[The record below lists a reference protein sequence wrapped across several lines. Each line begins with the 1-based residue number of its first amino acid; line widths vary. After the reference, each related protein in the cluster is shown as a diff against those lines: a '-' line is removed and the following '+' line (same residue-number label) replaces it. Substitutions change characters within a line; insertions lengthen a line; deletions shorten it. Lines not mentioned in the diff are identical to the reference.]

1 MHRNIKKAVLSLML
15 AGLVVFQVL
24 PVQAQTQWYDDSD
37 IVRADISY
45 EDMEYVGYDPAYAY
59 TLIEEMRTLSQEP
72 GNEEQINTN
81 YDLMG
86 MELDKMYTQQALNEI
101 RYYRDVN
108 NEEYASIDTEL
119 QQIYRDVVDQFLQ
132 VVRDVLGTEY
142 RESFGAHIGD
152 EEMVEDYLD
161 YEDMTEE
168 LQALLDE
175 ENALEQQYDQA
186 SMAEYTVT
194 VKGQKWTEASYNEA
208 IEELTWRE
216 MLAISTALDRAK
228 NEAICPI
235 FLDLVKNRNARAQIY
250 GYDNYAEYAYT
261 DLYNRD
267 YTIEEIKSVYAAV
280 KEYIVPVLSEV
291 EERVYAGNLN
301 DLLYMDYLTEDYVIE
316 VVGRHMGDIDPAL
329 AEVYQYMVDHH
340 LYDID
345 YDPNKMN
352 VGYTTTLYEY
362 QEPFIFNTPDYS
374 YYDLETMIHEF
385 GHYNEAFHAGTTLIT
400 DVTNMDVAEIHSQGL
415 ELLYLKYADDVYGE
429 GLGDTARQMVLYQML
444 YSVIDGCLYDEF
456 QNAVFAADHDMTE
469 GEVNQLFRRL
479 SEEYGYVYYDTEDA
493 AYDWVDV
500 PHTFSSPMYYVSYGT
515 SALAALDI
523 WTIAQEDRQ
532 AGIDKYME
540 LTTYGLT
547 TTYCELLEK
556 CGLKSIFEEE
566 TIREIAQAVADYSSA
581 LAAGEDTSGRD
592 ESFGGYDEDEA
603 FNNSMWER
611 FGNELTDDAIF
622 GSSGLDMIEGFVEMH
637 TYILLGAEL
646 LTVITILIIIG
657 VLSSRRRKN
666 SVRMQE

>member
-1 MHRNIKKAVLSLML
+1 MGNNLKKVCLSLL
-15 AGLVVFQVL
+15 TAAVVAVQTL
-24 PVQAQTQWYDDSD
+24 PVSAQTQWYDDSD
-37 IVRADISY
+37 IVRADLSY

-59 TLIEEMRTLSQEP
+59 TLIEEMRSLSQEP

-81 YDLMG
+81 YELMG
-86 MELDKMYTQQALNEI
+86 KELDKMYTQQALNEI

-119 QQIYRDVVDQFLQ
+119 QQIYREVVDQFLQ
-132 VVRDVLGTEY
+132 VVRDVLSTDYG
-142 RESFGAHIGD
+142 ESLGVHIGD
-152 EEMVEDYLD
+152 EELVEEYLE

-194 VKGQKWTEASYNEA
+194 VNGEKWTEQSYNEA
-208 IEELTWRE
+208 LDDLTWRE
-216 MLAISTALDRAK
+216 MQAISTALDQAK

-235 FLDLVKNRNARAQIY
+235 FLDLVKNRNARAKIY
-250 GYDNYAEYAYT
+250 GYDNYAEYAYS

-267 YTIEEIKSVYAAV
+267 YTIEDIQSVYAAV
-280 KEYIVPVLSEV
+280 KQYIVPVLAQV
-291 EERVYAGNLN
+291 EEYVYAGNIN
-301 DLLYMDYLTEDYVIE
+301 DLIYMDYLTEDYVID

-385 GHYNEAFHAGTTLIT
+385 GHYNEAFHSGATLIT

-415 ELLYLKYADDVYGE
+415 ELLYLEYANDVYGE
-429 GLGDTARQMVLYQML
+429 KLGDTAQQIILYQIL

-456 QNAVFAADHDMTE
+456 QNAVFSADHEMTAQ
-469 GEVNQLFRRL
+469 EVNQLFRRL
-479 SEEYGYVYYDTEDA
+479 SEEYGYFYYDTDEE

-523 WTIAQEDRQ
+523 WTISLDDRQ

-556 CGLKSIFEEE
+556 CGLKSIFEDG
-566 TIREIAQAVADYSSA
+566 TIRDIAQAVSDYASA
-581 LAAGEDTSGRD
+581 LAAGEERGRD
-592 ESFGGYDEDEA
+592 ESFGGYDGDEA
-603 FNNSMWER
+603 FNESLWER
-611 FGNELTDDAIF
+611 FGDDLTDDDIF
-622 GSSGLDMIEGFVEMH
+622 GASGLDMIDGFVQMH
-637 TYILLGAEL
+637 TYIMLGAEL
-646 LTVITILIIIG
+646 LTVVTVLIIIA
-657 VLSSRRRKN
+657 VLSSK
-666 SVRMQE
+666 EKKK

>member
-86 MELDKMYTQQALNEI
+86 VELDKMYTQQALNEI

-415 ELLYLKYADDVYGE
+415 ELLYLEYADDVYGE

-469 GEVNQLFRRL
+469 EEVNQLFRRL

-657 VLSSRRRKN
+657 MLSSK
-666 SVRMQE
+666 EKKK

>member
-86 MELDKMYTQQALNEI
+86 VELDKMYTQQALNEI

-657 VLSSRRRKN
+657 VLSSK
-666 SVRMQE
+666 EKKK

>member
-86 MELDKMYTQQALNEI
+86 VELDKMYTQQALNEI

-469 GEVNQLFRRL
+469 EEVNQLFRRL

-657 VLSSRRRKN
+657 VLSSK
-666 SVRMQE
+666 EKKK

>member
-86 MELDKMYTQQALNEI
+86 VELDKMYTQQALNEI

-261 DLYNRD
+261 DLYTRD

-415 ELLYLKYADDVYGE
+415 ELLYLEYADDVYGE

-469 GEVNQLFRRL
+469 EEVNQLFRRL

-657 VLSSRRRKN
+657 VLSSK
-666 SVRMQE
+666 EKKK

>member
-86 MELDKMYTQQALNEI
+86 VELDKMYTQQALNEI

-235 FLDLVKNRNARAQIY
+235 FLDLVKNRNARAKIY

-415 ELLYLKYADDVYGE
+415 ELLYLEYADDVYGE

-469 GEVNQLFRRL
+469 EEVNQLFRRL

-657 VLSSRRRKN
+657 VLSSK
-666 SVRMQE
+666 EKKK

>member
-86 MELDKMYTQQALNEI
+86 VELDKMYTQQALNEI

-316 VVGRHMGDIDPAL
+316 VVGRHMGDIDPAM

-556 CGLKSIFEEE
+556 CGLKSIFEEG

-657 VLSSRRRKN
+657 VLSSK
-666 SVRMQE
+666 EKKK

>member
-86 MELDKMYTQQALNEI
+86 VELDKMYTQQALNEI

-469 GEVNQLFRRL
+469 EEVNQLFRRL

-603 FNNSMWER
+603 FNSSMWER

-657 VLSSRRRKN
+657 VLSSK
-666 SVRMQE
+666 EKKK

>member
-86 MELDKMYTQQALNEI
+86 VELDKMYTQQALNEI

-280 KEYIVPVLSEV
+280 KESIVPVLSEV

-415 ELLYLKYADDVYGE
+415 ELLYLEYADDVYGE

-469 GEVNQLFRRL
+469 EEVNQLFRRL

-657 VLSSRRRKN
+657 VLSSK
-666 SVRMQE
+666 EKKK

>member
-1 MHRNIKKAVLSLML
+1 
-15 AGLVVFQVL
+15 
-24 PVQAQTQWYDDSD
+24 
-37 IVRADISY
+37 
-45 EDMEYVGYDPAYAY
+45 
-59 TLIEEMRTLSQEP
+59 
-72 GNEEQINTN
+72 
-81 YDLMG
+81 
-86 MELDKMYTQQALNEI
+86 
-101 RYYRDVN
+101 
-108 NEEYASIDTEL
+108 
-119 QQIYRDVVDQFLQ
+119 
-132 VVRDVLGTEY
+132 
-142 RESFGAHIGD
+142 
-152 EEMVEDYLD
+152 
-161 YEDMTEE
+161 
-168 LQALLDE
+168 
-175 ENALEQQYDQA
+175 
-186 SMAEYTVT
+186 
-194 VKGQKWTEASYNEA
+194 
-208 IEELTWRE
+208 
-216 MLAISTALDRAK
+216 
-228 NEAICPI
+228 
-235 FLDLVKNRNARAQIY
+235 
-250 GYDNYAEYAYT
+250 
-261 DLYNRD
+261 
-267 YTIEEIKSVYAAV
+267 
-280 KEYIVPVLSEV
+280 
-291 EERVYAGNLN
+291 
-301 DLLYMDYLTEDYVIE
+301 
-316 VVGRHMGDIDPAL
+316 
-329 AEVYQYMVDHH
+329 MVDHH

-657 VLSSRRRKN
+657 VLSSK
-666 SVRMQE
+666 EKKK

>member
-86 MELDKMYTQQALNEI
+86 VELDKMYTQQALNEI

-415 ELLYLKYADDVYGE
+415 ELLYLEYADDVYGE

-469 GEVNQLFRRL
+469 EEVNQLFRRL

-657 VLSSRRRKN
+657 VLSSK
-666 SVRMQE
+666 EKKK

>member
-86 MELDKMYTQQALNEI
+86 VELDKMYTQQALNEI

-168 LQALLDE
+168 LPALLDE
-175 ENALEQQYDQA
+175 ENALEQQSDQA

-415 ELLYLKYADDVYGE
+415 ELLYLEYADDVYGE

-469 GEVNQLFRRL
+469 EEVNQLFRRL

-657 VLSSRRRKN
+657 VLSSK
-666 SVRMQE
+666 EKKK

>member
-86 MELDKMYTQQALNEI
+86 VELDKMYTQQALNEI

-119 QQIYRDVVDQFLQ
+119 QQIYRDVVEQFLQ

-415 ELLYLKYADDVYGE
+415 ELLYLEYADDVYGE

-469 GEVNQLFRRL
+469 EEVNQLFRRL

-657 VLSSRRRKN
+657 VLSSK
-666 SVRMQE
+666 EKKK

>member
-1 MHRNIKKAVLSLML
+1 MHKHLKKTFLAIMM
-15 AGLVVFQVL
+15 AGLAVFQAL
-24 PVQAQTQWYDDSD
+24 PASAQTQWYDDSD
-37 IVRADISY
+37 IVRADLSY

-72 GNEEQINTN
+72 GNEEQISAN

-86 MELDKMYTQQALNEI
+86 VELDKMYTQQALNEI

-132 VVRDVLGTEY
+132 AVRDILCTDY
-142 RESFGAHIGD
+142 RESLGAHIGD
-152 EEMVEDYLD
+152 EEMVEEYLE

-194 VKGQKWTEASYNEA
+194 IKGKEWTEQSYNEA
-208 IEELTWRE
+208 LDDLTWRE
-216 MLAISTALDRAK
+216 MLEISTALDKAK

-267 YTIEEIKSVYAAV
+267 YTIEEIQSVYAAV
-280 KEYIVPVLSEV
+280 KQYIVPVLAEV
-291 EERVYAGNLN
+291 EEYVYAGNIN
-301 DLLYMDYLTEDYVIE
+301 DLIYMDYLTEDYIID

-345 YDPNKMN
+345 YDANKMN

-362 QEPFIFNTPDYS
+362 QEPFIFNAPDYS

-415 ELLYLKYADDVYGE
+415 ELLYLEYANDVYGE
-429 GLGDTARQMVLYQML
+429 KLGDSAQQIVLYQIL

-456 QNAVFAADHDMTE
+456 QNAVFSADHDMTAQ
-469 GEVNQLFRRL
+469 EVNQLFRRL
-479 SEEYGYVYYDTEDA
+479 SEEYGYVYYDTETE
-493 AYDWVDV
+493 AYDWVEV

-523 WTIAQEDRQ
+523 WTISLSDRQ

-556 CGLKSIFEEE
+556 CELKSIFEEG
-566 TIREIAQAVADYSSA
+566 TIQEIAHAVSDYASA
-581 LAAGEDTSGRD
+581 LAAGERSGRD
-592 ESFGGYDEDEA
+592 ESFGGYDEDEE
-603 FNNSMWER
+603 FNESMWEK
-611 FGNELTDDAIF
+611 FGSGLTDDDVF
-622 GSSGLDMIEGFVEMH
+622 DTPGLDMIDGFMKMH
-637 TYILLGAEL
+637 TCIMFGAEL
-646 LTVITILIIIG
+646 LTVITVLIIIG
-657 VLSSRRRKN
+657 VLSSK
-666 SVRMQE
+666 EKKK

>member
-1 MHRNIKKAVLSLML
+1 MCGNIKKVCLSLAM
-15 AGLVVFQVL
+15 AGMVAIQAL
-24 PVQAQTQWYDDSD
+24 PVSAQTKWYDDSD
-37 IVRADISY
+37 IVRADLNY

-59 TLIEEMRTLSQEP
+59 TLIEEMRELSREP
-72 GNEEQINTN
+72 GNEEQIRLD

-86 MELDKMYTQQALNEI
+86 VELDKLYTQQALNEI

-119 QQIYRDVVDQFLQ
+119 QQIYREVVDQFLQ
-132 VVRDVLGTEY
+132 VVRDVLGTDY
-142 RESFGAHIGD
+142 REDLGNHID
-152 EEMVEDYLD
+152 NEEMVEEFLE

-186 SMAEYTVT
+186 SMVEYTAT
-194 VKGQKWTEASYNEA
+194 VNGKEWTEESYHAAAED
-208 IEELTWRE
+208 LTWRE
-216 MLAISTALDRAK
+216 IVAINAALGKAK

-235 FLDLVKNRNARAQIY
+235 FLELVKNRNARAQIY

-267 YTIEEIKSVYAAV
+267 YTIEDIKSVYAAV
-280 KEYIVPVLSEV
+280 KQYIVPALAEV
-291 EERVYAGNLN
+291 EQYVYSGRLN
-301 DLLYMDYLTEDYVIE
+301 DLLYMDYLTEEYVID

-329 AEVYQYMVDHH
+329 ADVYQYMVDHH

-345 YDPNKMN
+345 YDPGKMN
-352 VGYTTTLYEY
+352 VGYTTMLYEY

-385 GHYNEAFHAGTTLIT
+385 GHYNESFHAGTNLVN

-415 ELLYLKYADDVYGE
+415 ELLYLKYADEVYGE
-429 GLGDTARQMVLYQML
+429 ELGDSARQVVLYQIL

-456 QNAVFAADHDMTE
+456 QNAVFSADHDLTAQ
-469 GEVNQLFRRL
+469 EVNQLFRSL
-479 SEEYGYVYYDTEDA
+479 SEEYGYIYYDSGDE

-500 PHTFSSPMYYVSYGT
+500 PHTFSSPMYYISYAT

-523 WTIAQEDRQ
+523 WTIALEDRQ

-547 TTYCELLEK
+547 TTYCELMEE
-556 CGLKSIFEEE
+556 CGLKSIFEEG
-566 TIREIAQAVADYSSA
+566 TIREIAQAVSNYASA
-581 LAAGEDTSGRD
+581 LAAGEDVDG
-592 ESFGGYDEDEA
+592 SFGGYDEDEG
-603 FNNSMWER
+603 FN
-611 FGNELTDDAIF
+611 F
-622 GSSGLDMIEGFVEMH
+622 GSYLDDYGFDDQYITGDSILDKVQGFMRMH
-637 TYILLGAEL
+637 TVILFGAEV
-646 LTVITILIIIG
+646 LTVITILIIIAI
-657 VLSSRRRKN
+657 LSSKEKKR
-666 SVRMQE
+666 

>member
-59 TLIEEMRTLSQEP
+59 TLIEEMRTLSQGP

-86 MELDKMYTQQALNEI
+86 VELDKMYTQQALNEI

-657 VLSSRRRKN
+657 VLSSK
-666 SVRMQE
+666 EKKK

>member
-1 MHRNIKKAVLSLML
+1 MHGNIKKAVFSLML
-15 AGLVVFQVL
+15 AGVAALRALTVH
-24 PVQAQTQWYDDSD
+24 AQTQWYDDSD

-59 TLIEEMRTLSQEP
+59 TLIEELRNLSQES
-72 GNEEQINTN
+72 GNEEQINTH

-86 MELDKMYTQQALNEI
+86 KELDKMYTQQALNEI

-119 QQIYRDVVDQFLQ
+119 QQIYREVVDQFLQ

-142 RESFGAHIGD
+142 RESLGAHIGD

-194 VKGQKWTEASYNEA
+194 VNGQEWTEASYNEA
-208 IEELTWRE
+208 IDDLTWRE
-216 MLAISTALDRAK
+216 MLAISTALDKAK

-235 FLDLVKNRNARAQIY
+235 FLDLVKNRNARAEIY

-267 YTIEEIKSVYAAV
+267 YTIEEIRSVYEAV
-280 KEYIVPVLSEV
+280 KEYIVPVLAEV
-291 EERVYAGNLN
+291 EERVYAGDL
-301 DLLYMDYLTEDYVIE
+301 DGLLYMDYLTEDYVID

-329 AEVYQYMVDHH
+329 AEVYRYMVEHH

-385 GHYNEAFHAGTTLIT
+385 GHYNEAFHAGTTLVT

-429 GLGDTARQMVLYQML
+429 GLGDTARQMVLYQIL

-456 QNAVFAADHDMTE
+456 QNAVFAADHEMTE
-469 GEVNQLFRRL
+469 EEVNQLFRRL
-479 SEEYGYVYYDTEDA
+479 SEEYGYTYYDTEDE

-523 WTIAQEDRQ
+523 WTIALEDRQ

-547 TTYCELLEK
+547 TGYCELLEK
-556 CGLKSIFEEE
+556 CGLKSIFEEG
-566 TIREIAQAVADYSSA
+566 TVREIAQAVSDYSAS
-581 LAAGEDTSGRD
+581 LAAGEESGRD
-592 ESFGGYDEDEA
+592 EFSGGYDEDEA
-603 FNNSMWER
+603 FNDSMLER
-611 FGNELTDDAIF
+611 FGNGLKDDDVF
-622 GSSGLDMIEGFVEMH
+622 GASGLDRIDGFVKMH
-637 TYILLGAEL
+637 TYIMLGAEL
-646 LTVITILIIIG
+646 LTVITILIIIR
-657 VLSSRRRKN
+657 VLSSK
-666 SVRMQE
+666 EKKK

>member
-86 MELDKMYTQQALNEI
+86 VELDKMYTQQALNEI

-186 SMAEYTVT
+186 SMVEYTVT

-657 VLSSRRRKN
+657 VLSSK
-666 SVRMQE
+666 EKKK

>member
-1 MHRNIKKAVLSLML
+1 MGNNLKKVGISLLTAAVV
-15 AGLVVFQVL
+15 AFQSI
-24 PVQAQTQWYDDSD
+24 PVSAQTQWYDDSD
-37 IVRADISY
+37 IVRADLSY
-45 EDMEYVGYDPAYAY
+45 EDMEYVGYDPAYAF
-59 TLIEEMRTLSQEP
+59 TLIEEMRSLSQEP
-72 GNEEQINTN
+72 GNEEQICQN

-108 NEEYASIDTEL
+108 NEEYANIDTEL
-119 QQIYRDVVDQFLQ
+119 QQIYREVVDQFLQ
-132 VVRDVLGTEY
+132 AVRDVLGSDY
-142 RESFGAHIGD
+142 REALGAHIGD
-152 EEMVEDYLD
+152 EDMVEEYLD

-194 VKGQKWTEASYNEA
+194 VKGKKWTQESYNAA
-208 IEELTWRE
+208 IEDLTWRE
-216 MLAISTALDRAK
+216 MVAISTALDKAK

-235 FLDLVKNRNARAQIY
+235 FLDLVRNRNARAQIY

-267 YTIEEIKSVYAAV
+267 YTTEDIKAVYASV
-280 KEYIVPVLSEV
+280 KQYIVPVLAKV
-291 EERVYAGNLN
+291 EQYVYSGRVN
-301 DLLYMDYLTEDYVIE
+301 DLIYMDYLTEDYVID

-415 ELLYLKYADDVYGE
+415 ELLYLEYADEVYGE
-429 GLGDTARQMVLYQML
+429 GLGDTARQMVLYQIL

-456 QNAVFAADHDMTE
+456 QTEVFSADHEMTE
-469 GEVNQLFRRL
+469 QEVNQLFRRL
-479 SEEYGYVYYDTEDA
+479 SEEYGYIYYDSEDV

-523 WTIAQEDRQ
+523 WTIALNDRQ

-556 CGLKSIFEEE
+556 CGLKSIFEEG
-566 TIREIAQAVADYSSA
+566 TIREIAQAVSAYASA
-581 LAAGEDTSGRD
+581 LAGD
-592 ESFGGYDEDEA
+592 EGDVDDSFGGYDEDEG
-603 FNNSMWER
+603 F
-611 FGNELTDDAIF
+611 DF
-622 GSSGLDMIEGFVEMH
+622 GSFLDDYEYDDLRNEYIDFSGLDKLEGFMRMH
-637 TYILLGAEL
+637 TMILFGAEAL
-646 LTVITILIIIG
+646 AVITILIIIA
-657 VLSSRRRKN
+657 VLSSKEKKR
-666 SVRMQE
+666 

>member
-86 MELDKMYTQQALNEI
+86 VELDKMYTQQALNEI

-235 FLDLVKNRNARAQIY
+235 FLDLVKNRNAMAQIY

-415 ELLYLKYADDVYGE
+415 ELLYLEYADDVYGE

-469 GEVNQLFRRL
+469 EEVNQLFRRL

-657 VLSSRRRKN
+657 VLSSK
-666 SVRMQE
+666 EKKK